1 MSAMQI
7 PADRAATAHIS
18 FFMLVFLFVSLPQHC
33 AVRTD
38 EECGVRSAECGVRST
53 ETEVLHRTLAPS
65 FLISLRS
72 YILLITLRLFCGT
85 TRTVTRLFS
94 PTVRIVPQSGDVL
107 GKNLKKF
114 FSAQNPPFAEKGQK
128 SSTPLISLG

>member
-7 PADRAATAHIS
+7 PADRAATAHMS

-38 EECGVRSAECGVRST
+38 EECGVRSAECGVRSA
-53 ETEVLHRTLAPS
+53 ETEVLHRTLTPS

-72 YILLITLRLFCGT
+72 YILLITLRFVLRNYTNGHSTIQSHGLYCT
-85 TRTVTRLFS
+85 TIR
-94 PTVRIVPQSGDVL
+94 
-107 GKNLKKF
+107 
-114 FSAQNPPFAEKGQK
+114 
-128 SSTPLISLG
+128 